1 VSAPAPGRVQD
12 TLCVLVIA
20 TLALAPLALGSVTES
35 AFVPLLV
42 VCFGV
47 GGVSWARGH
56 VRRTLGEEVPKVP
69 LARVLLAFHVLVLF
83 QLVPLPPFL
92 LRRLSPGS
100 FAHYY
105 DRLLLPVA
113 RFWPISVNPADTL
126 RGLAFLA
133 GYSLLFGA
141 VFREFAEGRWRRRL
155 AYMVIVVGLFMT
167 LVGLVQSA
175 YGTKAIYGVIH
186 TIYDWAIFGPYVNRS
201 HFAGYIVMAIPLAV
215 GFAIEALAGLRRE
228 WRSRRR
234 GFVTLGGPEANAFV
248 RRSAEAMMLLVGLI
262 ASQSRGGI
270 VAFAASMAALPFTG
284 RHRRAAAAVVLLVAL
299 LGLPWLGL
307 GEIVKGFESRG
318 IQASRIDMWRDML
331 PMFPSFPLL
340 GSGFN
345 AFGTAYAPFQT
356 IWRSDFIG
364 QAHDEYL
371 QVLLDTGLVG
381 AGLFAVIFGRTL
393 KAAAAAASR
402 SAFGVGLFGGILA
415 LAVHALVDFNW
426 QIPANAATYIALA
439 ALAFREAGP
448 RLDPPG
454 LPHLES
460 FRPSSI

>member
-1 VSAPAPGRVQD
+1 
-12 TLCVLVIA
+12 VLVVA

-35 AFVPLLV
+35 AFIPLLAM
-42 VCFGV
+42 CFGV

-56 VRRTLGEEVPKVP
+56 VRRTLGEDVPEVP
-69 LARVLLAFHVLVLF
+69 LARVLLAFHALVLF

-105 DRLLLPVA
+105 DRLLLPIA
-113 RFWPISVNPADTL
+113 RFWPISVNPADTV
-126 RGLAFLA
+126 RGLFFLA

-141 VFREFAEGRWRRRL
+141 VFREFGDARWRRRL
-155 AYMVIVVGLFMT
+155 AYMVIVVGLLMT

-175 YGTKAIYGVIH
+175 YGTKAIYGLIH

-201 HFAGYIVMAIPLAV
+201 HFAGYIIMAIPLAV
-215 GFAIEALAGLRRE
+215 AFAIEALAGLRRQ

-234 GFVTLGGPEANAFV
+234 RSWLVLGEPEANAFV
-248 RRSAEAMMLLVGLI
+248 RRSAEAVMLVVGLI
-262 ASQSRGGI
+262 ASQSRGGV
-270 VAFAASMAALPFTG
+270 VAFAASMAALPFTS
-284 RHRRAAAAVVLLVAL
+284 RHRRAAVGVVLLVAL
-299 LGLPWLGL
+299 LAVPWLGL
-307 GEIVKGFESRG
+307 GDIVKGFESRG
-318 IQASRIDMWRDML
+318 IQASRVDMWRDML

-345 AFGTAYAPFQT
+345 AFGTAYAPYQT
-356 IWRSDFIG
+356 IWRTDFIG

-381 AGLFAVIFGRTL
+381 FGLFAVIVGRTL
-393 KAAAAAASR
+393 AAAALAASR
-402 SAFGVGLFGGILA
+402 SAFGVGLFGALLA

-426 QIPANAATYIALA
+426 QIPANAATYVALA

-448 RLDPPG
+448 
-454 LPHLES
+454 
-460 FRPSSI
+460 